1 MSNVHIVTFA
11 GDLDMSSRALI
22 KRKLGCIA
30 HFGDQSVTIVDMM
43 NVTFLDS
50 TFFNALAHV
59 EDDIFGG
66 ALEGRV
72 CIAMQ
77 HACGQRLFHLT
88 QFDQAFPLFKNL
100 ASARAYAD
108 GMFPDSVFCTTLFQ
122 NALER
127 EPLSA

>member
-1 MSNVHIVTFA
+1 VHVVKFA

-22 KRKLGCIA
+22 KRKLECIA
-30 HFGDQSVTIVDMM
+30 HFGHQSVTIVDMM
-43 NVTFLDS
+43 GVTFLDS

-72 CIAMQ
+72 CVALQ

-88 QFDQAFPLFKNL
+88 EFDRAFPVFKTL
-100 ASARAYAD
+100 ASAHTYAD
-108 GMFPDSVFCTTLFQ
+108 GMFPDK
-122 NALER
+122 
-127 EPLSA
+127 PLLPV